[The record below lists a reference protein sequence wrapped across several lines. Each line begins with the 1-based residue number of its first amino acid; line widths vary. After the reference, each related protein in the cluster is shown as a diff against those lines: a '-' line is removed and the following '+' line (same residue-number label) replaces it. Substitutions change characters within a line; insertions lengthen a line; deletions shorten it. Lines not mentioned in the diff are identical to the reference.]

1 MANEPRSTPPGR
13 GADPITREVLSRLAK
28 PAGSA
33 PPAAAIVGAA
43 RPGFEFLPDVPD
55 RALLTLLGAHH
66 RRTLQVGFPD
76 LGVDAA

>member
-1 MANEPRSTPPGR
+1 MAKEPRGTSPGR
-13 GADPITREVLSRLAK
+13 GADPVTREVLSRLAK

-33 PPAAAIVGAA
+33 PPDPA
-43 RPGFEFLPDVPD
+43 GFGDAPQGYEFLPDVPG

-76 LGVDAA
+76 LEVDAA

>member
-1 MANEPRSTPPGR
+1 MAKESRSTPPSR
-13 GADPITREVLSRLAK
+13 GADPITREVLSRLTR

-33 PPAAAIVGAA
+33 QSDATIAGDVPQGY
-43 RPGFEFLPDVPD
+43 EFLPDVPD